1 VPNVFAR
8 YTIAAAV
15 LSFAACA
22 GQQPPPSTQAVAC
35 AGERVVIVRVST
47 DGVLDIYAVTP
58 DGGDKTRLGE
68 VQSGSTTLPL
78 PRGAPTEFIAE
89 TQTRVHQVVAASRG
103 YIPAVPRN
111 PSVTFELS
119 CR

>member
-1 VPNVFAR
+1 MPHALAR

-22 GQQPPPSTQAVAC
+22 GQQPAPSTQATAC
-35 AGERVVIVRVST
+35 TGERVVIVRMST
-47 DGVLDIYAVTP
+47 AGTLDIYAVTP

-68 VQSGSTTLPL
+68 AQSGSTTLTL
-78 PRGAPTEFIAE
+78 PRGAPGEFIAE
-89 TQTRVHQVVAASRG
+89 TQTRVHDVVAASRG
-103 YIPAVPRN
+103 YIPQVPRN